1 MPSLKST
8 IESLAQQFAAQVLTI
23 IRSASLEDILG
34 QSVATTRATPKT
46 ARTPR
51 AAKAGK
57 APKAGKRGRLARRS
71 ADQIDEQLAS
81 VVALL
86 KKNSK
91 GMRSE
96 AIRAEL
102 KLDRREI
109 PRVLAE
115 GLKSKAVRKTGAK
128 RATTY
133 RAN

>member
-1 MPSLKST
+1 MPSLNST

-23 IRSASLEDILG
+23 IRSASLEEILG
-34 QSVATTRATPKT
+34 QSVATTRATPKS
-46 ARTPR
+46 ARAPR
-51 AAKAGK
+51 APKAGK
-57 APKAGKRGRLARRS
+57 APKARKRGRLPRRS
-71 ADQIDEQLAS
+71 ADQIGEQLAT

-86 KKNSK
+86 KKNPK
-91 GMRSE
+91 GLRAE

-115 GLKSKAVRKTGAK
+115 GLKSKTVRKTGAK

-133 RAN
+133 RAS